1 MNPKIPSKELEQ
13 KKNKK
18 WLKDESKGSSLADE
32 RWRGVTDRDQ
42 DPWLEATQLLGK
54 IEPWAQIP
62 EKYDFQKLHDQVMQK
77 VDQFAPPWLKKRS

>member
-18 WLKDESKGSSLADE
+18 WLKDESKGSSID
-32 RWRGVTDRDQ
+32 
-42 DPWLEATQLLGK
+42 DPWRDVSDLLGK
-54 IEPWAQIP
+54 IEPWVQVP

-77 VDQFAPPWLKKRS
+77 VDQLAPAWMNRTSGMKKKS